1 MITGIKMNIRSIN
14 ILKRNKIQSF
24 NQGYGVM
31 TTRDK
36 MKCHN
41 RILNSN
47 LYQMRFTLILVVIGF
62 LTLNTNAQL
71 KSEMIF
77 DLQVHHVHS
86 SSIVEL
92 PNGDLLTVWF
102 ELMDSGRERT
112 SKNVKLMGARL
123 SKGVKNWSEPFL
135 MAETPNLPDGNPVLF
150 FNSKEKL
157 FLVWHVLQAEV
168 WHAAVLKVRT
178 SVDYSGEGPPVWV
191 WQDNILLNPGNDFAK
206 EVAEKLQVASQWNIE
221 ANALQ
226 NEALEKY
233 NKKIMSVSKDAVL
246 RSIGWMTRLQPIIL
260 KYGTHQGRI
269 LLPLYNESQ
278 LISLCAISDNDGK
291 TWTSSLPIVG
301 RENSQPALL
310 EKKNGD
316 IVAYMRNASYDN
328 RIQTS
333 YSNNGGKSWSAAK
346 YIDIDN
352 PNSSLE
358 VKALA
363 DGRWVMICNDMKN
376 FKKIGTGCCDGRQ
389 RLALYVS
396 KDEGENWKRKMI
408 IEDDT
413 EKPDIPEQRG
423 RYHYPSMIQSRD
435 GLLHL
440 VYTYNN
446 RETPY
451 GEGKENSIKYVLI
464 DPKEF

>member
-1 MITGIKMNIRSIN
+1 MRYY
-14 ILKRNKIQSF
+14 NKTLSG
-24 NQGYGVM
+24 NW
-31 TTRDK
+31 
-36 MKCHN
+36 N
-41 RILNSN
+41 
-47 LYQMRFTLILVVIGF
+47 QMRVTLILVVIGF
-62 LTLNTNAQL
+62 LTLNANAQL
-71 KSEMIF
+71 KSELIF

-92 PNGDLLTVWF
+92 PKGDLLTVWF

-123 SKGVKNWSEPFL
+123 RKGVDNWSVPFL
-135 MAETPNLPDGNPVLF
+135 MAETPYLPDGNPVLF
-150 FNSKEKL
+150 LNSKEKL

-206 EVAEKLQVASQWNIE
+206 EVAEKLQVVSQWNIG
-221 ANALQ
+221 ANAVQ
-226 NEALEKY
+226 KEALVKY
-233 NKKIMSVSKDAVL
+233 DKKIMSVSKDAVL

-260 KYGTHQGRI
+260 KYGTHKGRI

-278 LISLCAISDNDGK
+278 LMSLCAISDNDGK
-291 TWTSSLPIVG
+291 TWISSLPIVG
-301 RENSQPALL
+301 RENTQPALL

-333 YSNNGGKSWSAAK
+333 YSTDGGKSWSPAK

-376 FKKIGTGCCDGRQ
+376 FDKIGTGCCDGRQ

-408 IEDDT
+408 FEDDT
-413 EKPDIPEQRG
+413 EKPDIPEERG
-423 RYHYPSMIQSRD
+423 RYHYPSMIQARD

-440 VYTYNN
+440 VYTYNK

-451 GEGKENSIKYVLI
+451 GEGKDNSIKYVLI